1 MDISI
6 AEAHNRL
13 SWLLKQMDKG
23 PIHITRRGKTVG
35 VLIDPESYEQ
45 LRQMQAYSQMTQL
58 SKELRDSGITAA
70 ELYQTSRQELEAK
83 E

>member
-13 SWLLKQMDKG
+13 SWLLKQVNKG

-35 VLIDPESYEQ
+35 VLIDP
-45 LRQMQAYSQMTQL
+45 
-58 SKELRDSGITAA
+58 
-70 ELYQTSRQELEAK
+70 
-83 E
+83 

>member
-13 SWLLKQMDKG
+13 SWLLKQVNKG

-45 LRQMQAYSQMTQL
+45 MRQFQAYVQMTQL
-58 SKELRDSGITAA
+58 SRELRDSGLTAA
-70 ELYQTSRQELEAK
+70 ELYKTSRQELELK